1 MRIFLTIC
9 RASVIMR
16 HVVLMRLHQYC
27 KRSSPI
33 LGQSPPRV
41 PITGRS
47 KPCMWKRSFQ
57 PWPRRSA
64 VVLFSLVLAVL
75 LAGCFPSHSQ
85 STFDAAGPIAE
96 KQLNLWHL
104 IFWTAVI
111 VFVAV
116 EGALV
121 YAMIKFRRRP
131 SLGMP
136 RQSHGNTRLEVA
148 WTIAPVLVLAVI
160 AVPTVTTIFDT
171 ANLPPGEVLEVTV
184 TGHQWW
190 FEFEYPEQ
198 GITTAN
204 ELYVPVGK
212 TVNLTL
218 LSDDVIHSCWVPK
231 LFGKTDMIP
240 RNTNTMWFSAD
251 AAGEYLGQC
260 AEFCGSAHAQMRFRV
275 IAEDEASFSD
285 WVAAPSK
292 PRRSGLCPGPRRPR
306 ESSCLA
312 SRGVAPATPS
322 RAQSV
327 RAGSR
332 PGWPR
337 FSPGR
342 RTPFH
347 HTRRPI

>member
-1 MRIFLTIC
+1 M
-9 RASVIMR
+9 A
-16 HVVLMRLHQYC
+16 
-27 KRSSPI
+27 
-33 LGQSPPRV
+33 
-41 PITGRS
+41 
-47 KPCMWKRSFQ
+47 
-57 PWPRRSA
+57 
-64 VVLFSLVLAVL
+64 
-75 LAGCFPSHSQ
+75 
-85 STFDAAGPIAE
+85 
-96 KQLNLWHL
+96 
-104 IFWTAVI
+104 FWTAVI

-218 LSDDVIHSCWVPK
+218 LSDDVIHSFWVPK
-231 LFGKTDMIP
+231 LFCKTDMIP

-251 AAGEYLGQC
+251 EAGEYLGQC

-285 WVAAPSK
+285 WVAAQQTP
-292 PRRSGLCPGPRRPR
+292 PVRPVSGTQEAQGELVFGLKGCGSCHTVSGAER
-306 ESSCLA
+306 EGRQQARMAAFLAREEDALSPYPAPNLTHFA
-312 SRGVAPATPS
+312 SRGTFGGSVEDRTEANLRLWLEDPS
-322 RAQSV
+322 SLKPGRAWSN
-327 RAGSR
+327 
-332 PGWPR
+332 WPR
-337 FSPGR
+337 
-342 RTPFH
+342 RT
-347 HTRRPI
+347 TRRVWCPRR